1 MTTIF
6 YLNLQVAQLLGFSQL
21 PVEDSESPILDPSPY
36 PTQLT
41 TFSANSDCKLQSP
54 STSTNQLQQLAI
66 NAFDEAYNNQLRYRG
81 LNLLSIHSPMSF
93 HMLKKFF

>member
-1 MTTIF
+1 MTTMF
-6 YLNLQVAQLLGFSQL
+6 YLHLQVAQLLGFSQL

-66 NAFDEAYNNQLRYRG
+66 NAFNEAYNNQSRYRG
-81 LNLLSIHSPMSF
+81 LNLLNIAS
-93 HMLKKFF
+93 